1 MSIDLASLV
10 RNIPDFP
17 KPGVQF
23 KDITTLLQHGDALRQ
38 IIDGWVERYQD
49 QGVTA
54 ICGADARGFIFAGAL
69 AYAMGVSF
77 VPARKPGKLPG
88 EVITEEYELE
98 YGTTS
103 LAMHTDALKKGDR
116 VLVVDDLLATG
127 GTMQACCKLCERL
140 GAEVVEVAFVIE
152 LPPLGGRK
160 KLAEYPVHS
169 LIEFMVE

>member
-1 MSIDLASLV
+1 MSIDLAALV
-10 RNIPDFP
+10 RNVPDFP

-23 KDITTLLQHGDALRQ
+23 KDITTLLLNGGALQQ
-38 IIDGWVERYQD
+38 IIDGWVTRYAD
-49 QGVTA
+49 RDVTA

-69 AYAMGVSF
+69 AYAMGVAF
-77 VPARKPGKLPG
+77 IPARKPGKLPG
-88 EVITEEYELE
+88 EIITEEYELE